1 MKLTYIAVLSLI
13 VSLLSPLQLMGAE
26 TIEYD
31 VKGLQADAEIRI
43 DHWGVPHIYA
53 QKHYDAFFVQGF
65 NAARD
70 RLWQIDLWRRRG
82 LGELSEVLGPAFVEQ
97 DTAARLFLYRGSMFS
112 EWLAYGSDAKRIAQ
126 SLYRRYQCLC

>member
-65 NAARD
+65 NAARLNRIERETERD
-70 RLWQIDLWRRRG
+70 TLWRLYPHIRTPRSSAYWTTSIHTWRHRR
-82 LGELSEVLGPAFVEQ
+82 P
-97 DTAARLFLYRGSMFS
+97 
-112 EWLAYGSDAKRIAQ
+112 
-126 SLYRRYQCLC
+126 

>member
-43 DHWGVPHIYA
+43 DHWGVPHNGTS
-53 QKHYDAFFVQGF
+53 HL
-65 NAARD
+65 RRS
-70 RLWQIDLWRRRG
+70 RL
-82 LGELSEVLGPAFVEQ
+82 
-97 DTAARLFLYRGSMFS
+97 
-112 EWLAYGSDAKRIAQ
+112 
-126 SLYRRYQCLC
+126 CLL